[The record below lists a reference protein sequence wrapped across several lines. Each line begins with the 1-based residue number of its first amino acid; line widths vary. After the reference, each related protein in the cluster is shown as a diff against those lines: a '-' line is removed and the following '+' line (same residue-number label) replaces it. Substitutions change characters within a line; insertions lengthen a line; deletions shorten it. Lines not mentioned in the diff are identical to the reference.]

1 MINNMTHE
9 KKLEAWKVI
18 DQVVGQVTATR
29 EQHVHLQAA
38 LQILRP
44 EKDEEAA
51 E

>member
-1 MINNMTHE
+1 MTYE

-29 EQHVHLQAA
+29 EQHVQLQAA

-44 EKDEEAA
+44 EPDEEAA

>member
-1 MINNMTHE
+1 MTYE
-9 KKLEAWKVI
+9 RKLEAWKVI

-29 EQHVHLQAA
+29 DQHVQLKAA

-44 EKDEEAA
+44 EPDEEAA

>member
-1 MINNMTHE
+1 MD
-9 KKLEAWKVI
+9 KLKAWQVI

-38 LQILRP
+38 LQILKP